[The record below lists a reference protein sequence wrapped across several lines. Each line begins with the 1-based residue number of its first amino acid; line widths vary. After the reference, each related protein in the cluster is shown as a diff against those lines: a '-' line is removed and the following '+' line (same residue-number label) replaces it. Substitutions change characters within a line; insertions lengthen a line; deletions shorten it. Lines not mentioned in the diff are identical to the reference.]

1 MLRRIEINNYKMFK
15 NFTLDFTE
23 GVNLVCG
30 QNGSGKSSILELM
43 HSLVGFLATPETSDH
58 VNHSVIEA
66 FPYETFCRWAVQP
79 SGCGD
84 MTIKI
89 VLGEEDES
97 FRYNLTVRYD
107 FRNNQIRV
115 HDESLVQMSNGEEKA
130 LLSFSEGIISMATDD
145 NGDLSF
151 NGDHNVSGL
160 ITGARNNALVQRFIT
175 MIAKVYNLHLDPA
188 VTAQDFKTGTR
199 TLGVKG
205 ERFASWHFS
214 NFTNEAEKQVSITKQ
229 FKSFIPGLSSVNCP
243 SSGDFY
249 RWKVR
254 VKYNDKFYDLELR
267 ELSDG
272 QKILFVLYSLLAN
285 APDGSTLIIDEPE
298 NYLAPGELQPWL
310 DAVSDAWEERDIQF
324 ILITH
329 NPKTINWYH
338 KEAFVFG
345 IEDEPPRI
353 VAELNGN
360 NTSET
365 LFDRLSEMEWK
376 NNGS

>member
-1 MLRRIEINNYKMFK
+1 MFK
-15 NFTLDFTE
+15 GFKLDFTE

-30 QNGSGKSSILELM
+30 QNGIGKSSILELM

-58 VNHSVIEA
+58 VNYSVMEA
-66 FPYETFCRWAVQP
+66 FPYETFCRWAVDP
-79 SGCGD
+79 MGYGD

-89 VLGEEDES
+89 ILDEEGDAFS
-97 FRYNLTVRYD
+97 YTLTVRFN
-107 FRNNQIRV
+107 FRYNQIRV
-115 HDESLVQMSNGEEKA
+115 HHESLVLLSDGEVKT

-151 NGDHNVSGL
+151 NGDQNVSGL
-160 ITGARNNALVQRFIT
+160 ITGARNNSLVQKFVT
-175 MIAKVYNLHLDPA
+175 MIAKVYNLHLNPA
-188 VTAQDFKTGTR
+188 VIAQDFKTGTK
-199 TLGVKG
+199 TLGAKG

-214 NFTNEAEKQVSITKQ
+214 NFTNDAEKQVSTTKL
-229 FKSFIPGLSSVNCP
+229 FKSFIPGLSNVNCP
-243 SSGDFY
+243 PSGDFF

-285 APDGSTLIIDEPE
+285 VPDGSTLIIDEPE

-310 DAVSDAWEERDIQF
+310 DAVNDAWEERDIQF

-338 KEAFVFG
+338 KEALVFG
-345 IEDEPPRI
+345 IEGEPPRI
-353 VAELNGN
+353 VAELNSN